1 VIYEVLWDYPALGTF
16 YRLPPHSA
24 ALVARVALRCAST
37 GEGDI
42 EHEPPYYRLR
52 AGKHDLTLTI
62 DFEARTITVLR
73 IYRARP

>member
-1 VIYEVLWDYPALGTF
+1 VSYEILWDWPALDAF

-24 ALVARVALRCAST
+24 ALADRAALRYASS
-37 GEGDI
+37 GEGEID
-42 EHEPPYYRLR
+42 HEPPYYLLR
-52 AGKHDLTLTI
+52 AGKHDLMLTI